1 LKQTE
6 DEFPKIILTEKSNDV
21 LKGNTTVELVKVK
34 TKSTKVSSIS
44 EVLHPHFADLLEN
57 LKAIRTKIAKKE
69 NVPPYIVFSD
79 ATLVEMATFLPHNY
93 TELRK
98 MSGVGDLKLQ
108 KYGVDFLPEI
118 LKYCKENNLTSKINL
133 KRVKRERKQTP
144 KLDDTYTLSLKLF
157 QSGKTIDEIAKMRDL
172 NPSTIE
178 THLTRFIPSGEIKL
192 DDLVSIDKATEIVKA
207 VVKFGD
213 SEALSPIKEFLGEN
227 YSYGEIRAVL
237 AAMQS

>member
-1 LKQTE
+1 
-6 DEFPKIILTEKSNDV
+6 
-21 LKGNTTVELVKVK
+21 
-34 TKSTKVSSIS
+34 
-44 EVLHPHFADLLEN
+44 
-57 LKAIRTKIAKKE
+57 
-69 NVPPYIVFSD
+69 
-79 ATLVEMATFLPHNY
+79 
-93 TELRK
+93 
-98 MSGVGDLKLQ
+98 LQ
-108 KYGVDFLPEI
+108 KYSVDFLPEI

-207 VVKFGD
+207 VVKFGN